1 MLTQITSKIDG
12 VEDFKYLKYIFS
24 NMENE
29 RQRNVI
35 LLIDEVY
42 VKPSLTYQ
50 GGTVFGKAVN
60 KPGHLANTLVSFMIC
75 SLFGGPKYIFKALP
89 VYKLDSDFLFEQA
102 LTILEGINNN
112 GG

>member
-1 MLTQITSKIDG
+1 
-12 VEDFKYLKYIFS
+12 
-24 NMENE
+24 MENE

-60 KPGHLANTLVSFMIC
+60 MPGHLANTLIT
-75 SLFGGPKYIFKALP
+75 GGCNKLGWGL
-89 VYKLDSDFLFEQA
+89 YKWEEVENS
-102 LTILEGINNN
+102 IKNY
-112 GG
+112 